1 MDTSA
6 LVKLYV
12 AEEGREIVVKAVKE
26 ASRVT
31 TSTAAYAEARA
42 AFSRRKREG
51 ELSEEEYWRVV
62 EALDEGWERYDR
74 LTVSDTVARRAGD
87 MAERH
92 ALRGFDAI
100 HLASAARLKER
111 FGDLHFLAFD
121 VRLVDAARRDI
132 PLYGEQ

>member
-1 MDTSA
+1 M
-6 LVKLYV
+6 
-12 AEEGREIVVKAVKE
+12 VKAVKE